1 MEILYLVLGIML
13 GGSVA
18 VMIMCAL
25 VVSKDADREE
35 EGPGRCLDLSQY

>member
-13 GGSVA
+13 GGFSA

-25 VVSKDADREE
+25 AVSKDADREE
-35 EGPGRCLDLSQY
+35 EGPGRCLDLNQY